1 MKNIQ
6 TPFLKI
12 ILLSGA
18 IFLCHF
24 AHADYVPAQL
34 SRGDSLF
41 TKKQY
46 TQSFEL
52 YQGLLQSG
60 RYTPAMLIKMAYIQE
75 GLGSI
80 SLSLYYLNLYYLAS
94 GDEQALTKMEELAE
108 KNRLQGYEHTETAR
122 IFFLI
127 KKYNYYFSGVLAA
140 LIVLLV
146 ALQYKRKMN
155 ELSTKTFVIP
165 IALVI
170 ILLAIQVN
178 ISYESPTAIVTNS
191 NTYLM
196 SGPSAGANVV
206 SQIKEGNKLKIKDK
220 KDVWLKVEWLDKEV
234 YIKEQQVLPVAL

>member
-12 ILLSGA
+12 LILSGA
-18 IFLCHF
+18 IFSYQF

-41 TKKQY
+41 AKKQY

-52 YQGLLQSG
+52 YQSLLQSG
-60 RYTPAMLIKMAYIQE
+60 RYSPAMLLKMAYIQE

-94 GDEQALTKMEELAE
+94 GDEQALSKMEELAE
-108 KNRLQGYEHTETAR
+108 KNRLQGYENTETAR

-127 KKYNYYFSGVLAA
+127 KKYSYYFSAALAA
-140 LIVLLV
+140 LVVLLV
-146 ALQYKRKMN
+146 TLQYKRKRN
-155 ELSTKTFVIP
+155 ELSAKPFIIP
-165 IALVI
+165 IALAI
-170 ILLAIQVN
+170 MLLALHVN
-178 ISYESPTAIVTNS
+178 ISYESPMAIVTNS

-206 SQIKEGNKLKIKDK
+206 SLINEGHKLKIKDK
-220 KDVWLKVEWLDKEV
+220 KDVWLKVEWGDKDV
-234 YIKEQQVLPVAL
+234 FIKEQNVLPVML

>member
-12 ILLSGA
+12 LLLSGA
-18 IFLCHF
+18 IFLSQF
-24 AHADYVPAQL
+24 ALADYVPAQL

-41 TKKQY
+41 AKKQY

-60 RYTPAMLIKMAYIQE
+60 RYTPAMLLKMAYIQE

-94 GDEQALTKMEELAE
+94 GDEQALSKMEELAE
-108 KNRLQGYEHTETAR
+108 KNKLQGYESTETAR

-127 KKYNYYFSGVLAA
+127 KKYNYYLSTALAA
-140 LIVLLV
+140 VIVFLV
-146 ALQYKRKMN
+146 VLQYKRRI
-155 ELSTKTFVIP
+155 ESRAKTFSIP

-170 ILLAIQVN
+170 ILLAVQVN
-178 ISYESPTAIVTNS
+178 VSYESPTAIVTNS

-206 SQIKEGNKLKIKDK
+206 SLIKEGHKLKIKDK
-220 KDVWLKVEWLDKEV
+220 KDVWLKVEWLDKDV
-234 YIKEQQVLPVAL
+234 YIKEQQVLPVVL

>member
-12 ILLSGA
+12 LLICGA
-18 IFLCHF
+18 IFSSPF

-41 TKKQY
+41 AKKQY

-60 RYTPAMLIKMAYIQE
+60 RYSPAMLLKMAYIQE
-75 GLGSI
+75 GLGSV

-94 GDEQALTKMEELAE
+94 GDEQALIKMEELAE
-108 KNRLQGYEHTETAR
+108 KNKLQGYEQTETAR

-127 KKYNYYFSGVLAA
+127 KKYNYYLSAALAA
-140 LIVLLV
+140 LIMFLV
-146 ALQYKRKMN
+146 ALQFKRKQN
-155 ELSTKTFVIP
+155 KSGAKAFAIP

-178 ISYESPTAIVTNS
+178 ISYDSPTAIVTNS

-206 SQIKEGNKLKIKDK
+206 SLIKEGHKLKIKDK
-220 KDVWLKVEWLDKEV
+220 KDVWLKVEWLDKDV
-234 YIKEQQVLPVAL
+234 YIKEQQVLPVIL

>member
-12 ILLSGA
+12 LLISVA
-18 IFLCHF
+18 IFSFQF
-24 AHADYVPAQL
+24 ALADYVPAQL

-46 TQSFEL
+46 TQSLEL
-52 YQGLLQSG
+52 YEGLLKSG
-60 RYTPAMLIKMAYIQE
+60 RYTPAMLLKMAYIQE

-94 GDEQALTKMEELAE
+94 GDEQALSKMEELAD
-108 KNRLQGYEHTETAR
+108 KNRLQGYENTETTR
-122 IFFLI
+122 IFFLL
-127 KKYNYYFSGVLAA
+127 KKYNYYLSAALAA
-140 LIVLLV
+140 VIVFLV
-146 ALQYKRKMN
+146 ALQYQRKRKESN
-155 ELSTKTFVIP
+155 TKTFAIP

-170 ILLAIQVN
+170 IFLALQVN
-178 ISYESPTAIVTNS
+178 VSYESPTAIVTNS

-206 SQIKEGNKLKIKDK
+206 SLIKEGHKLKIKDK
-220 KDVWLKVEWLDKEV
+220 KDVWLKVEWLDKDV
-234 YIKEQQVLPVAL
+234 YIKEQQVLPVTL

>member
-12 ILLSGA
+12 LIICAAILLSQ
-18 IFLCHF
+18 F

-41 TKKQY
+41 AKKQY

-52 YQGLLQSG
+52 YQGLLQSD
-60 RYTPAMLIKMAYIQE
+60 RYSPAMLLKMAYIQE

-108 KNRLQGYEHTETAR
+108 KNKLQGYENTETAR

-127 KKYNYYFSGVLAA
+127 KKYNYYFSAALAA
-140 LIVLLV
+140 LVVMLV
-146 ALQYKRKMN
+146 ALQYKRKRN
-155 ELSTKTFVIP
+155 ESSTKAYAIP

-170 ILLAIQVN
+170 VLLAIQVN

-206 SQIKEGNKLKIKDK
+206 SLIKEGHKLKIKDK
-220 KDVWLKVEWLDKEV
+220 KDVWLKVEWLEKDV
-234 YIKEQQVLPVAL
+234 YIKEQQVLPVIL